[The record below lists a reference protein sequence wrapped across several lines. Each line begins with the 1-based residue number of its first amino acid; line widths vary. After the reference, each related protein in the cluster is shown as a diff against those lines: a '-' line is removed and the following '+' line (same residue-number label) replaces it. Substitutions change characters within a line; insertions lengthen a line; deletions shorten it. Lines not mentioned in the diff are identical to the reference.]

1 MATRRSAPAPEL
13 RERLLRAGLTLAR
26 RKGFKALT
34 VRAVAA
40 EAQANLG
47 SFVYHF
53 GSRAAF
59 VDELIERWYAPLFAR
74 LQLTAASTAAGGDP
88 LEALRSALLQLV
100 AWVVDNRAM
109 MARLVLDAGAGEPGA
124 LHFLRGLDQRH
135 PALLLQ
141 LIAQAQQAG
150 RLRRD
155 DPLHQM
161 MFVMTTLAV
170 PVLVFQLLGQRGMA
184 PPPMV
189 RALSALST
197 DDTQIRSRLDWALRG
212 LAP

>member
-1 MATRRSAPAPEL
+1 MPSRRSTAAPEV
-13 RERLLRAGLTLAR
+13 REQLLRAGLALAR
-26 RKGFKALT
+26 SSGFKALT

-40 EAQANLG
+40 QAQANLG

-59 VDELIERWYAPLFAR
+59 VDELIERWYAPLFAQ
-74 LQLTAASTAAGGDP
+74 LQLGAAEAGTAGDP
-88 LEALRSALLQLV
+88 LSALRRVLLQLV
-100 AWVVDNRAM
+100 AWLVDNRAFV
-109 MARLVLDAGAGEPGA
+109 ARLVLDAGAGEPGA
-124 LHFLRGLDQRH
+124 QRFLRTLDKRH

-141 LIAQAQQAG
+141 LIGQAQQAG
-150 RLRRD
+150 QLRRD

-161 MFVMTTLAV
+161 MFIMTTLAV
-170 PVLVFQLLGQRGMA
+170 PVLVFHLLGQHGMGRQ
-184 PPPMV
+184 PTV

-197 DDTQIRSRLDWALRG
+197 DKAQIRTRLDWALRG

>member
-1 MATRRSAPAPEL
+1 MRR
-13 RERLLRAGLTLAR
+13 G
-26 RKGFKALT
+26 GFKALT

-40 EAQANLG
+40 QAQANLG

-59 VDELIERWYAPLFAR
+59 VDELIERWYAPLFAQ
-74 LQLTAASTAAGGDP
+74 LQLSASDGVAAADPDPGIAFAA
-88 LEALRSALLQLV
+88 
-100 AWVVDNRAM
+100 
-109 MARLVLDAGAGEPGA
+109 
-124 LHFLRGLDQRH
+124 
-135 PALLLQ
+135 
-141 LIAQAQQAG
+141 
-150 RLRRD
+150 RD

-170 PVLVFQLLGQRGMA
+170 PVLVFHLLGQRGMA
-184 PPPMV
+184 PRSML

-197 DDTQIRSRLDWALRG
+197 DPAQIQTRLDWALRG

>member
-1 MATRRSAPAPEL
+1 MATRRTRAESADP
-13 RERLLRAGLTLAR
+13 RERLLRAGLTVAR
-26 RKGFKALT
+26 RSGFKALT

-40 EAQANLG
+40 QAQANLG

-59 VDELIERWYAPLFAR
+59 VDELIERWYAPLFAE
-74 LQLTAASTAAGGDP
+74 LQLSAGAAGDP
-88 LEALRSALLQLV
+88 LAALRRVLLQLV
-100 AWVVDNRAM
+100 AWLVENRAFV
-109 MARLVLDAGAGEPGA
+109 ARLLLDAGAGEPGA
-124 LHFLRGLDQRH
+124 LRFLRTLDRRH

-141 LIAQAQQAG
+141 LIGQAQRAG
-150 RLRRD
+150 QLRRD

-170 PVLVFQLLGQRGMA
+170 PVLVFHLLGRRGMA
-184 PPPMV
+184 PPPLV

-197 DDTQIRSRLDWALRG
+197 DGAQIETRLDWALRG